1 MKIWAGLGF
10 VKDGQLQS
18 FRGYQDEQ
26 TRQKDFFCV
35 SVAVATVHS
44 SPAFCFVA
52 CSRVCQNLDRTC
64 SASSLQLVGAIFKIE
79 ACPKQGL
86 YVKTV
91 YVRFTIPP
99 STTMYDVF
107 PLGQDSRCNIL
118 GLVLLIVL

>member
-1 MKIWAGLGF
+1 MNKLDKRTSF
-10 VKDGQLQS
+10 VFRLPSQQFTVRLLSALWLVHECVKTWIVRALQAVSSSWGQ
-18 FRGYQDEQ
+18 
-26 TRQKDFFCV
+26 
-35 SVAVATVHS
+35 
-44 SPAFCFVA
+44 
-52 CSRVCQNLDRTC
+52 
-64 SASSLQLVGAIFKIE
+64 FKIE